1 MFCVPIVQCQ
11 QKMFKV
17 NIWLSVIFFFIIAC
31 EGLCLTSEK
40 SGLVTV
46 LSTASLHVFTH
57 FRIFCS
63 PCAIN
68 CMKADVLA
76 KAQMNYFAYGHCRNI
91 F

>member
-1 MFCVPIVQCQ
+1 
-11 QKMFKV
+11 MFKV
-17 NIWLSVIFFFIIAC
+17 NIWLSVIFFFIIEY

-40 SGLVTV
+40 SALETV
-46 LSTASLHVFTH
+46 FSTASLHVFTH